1 LNKAVIR
8 NVAVN
13 ISVQAVT
20 AVAGFI
26 LPPLIVAAYG
36 STQNGMVASI
46 GQFMAYL
53 SIVEAGI
60 FSVSIAAL
68 SKPLYDND
76 KNKINSVVSAT
87 QDFYSKAGCVFV
99 CMTFILALIY
109 PNIVE
114 GVDKLTAG
122 LMVLVLS
129 AIGISDFFIVGKYR
143 VLLVADRK
151 YYVLGIIRIIAV
163 ILNTLISI
171 VLIKTDRSLLL
182 VKFVSVLGYICVY
195 ATILI
200 YVKKR
205 YDFINPKAKFEKN
218 TLEQKWDMMYHKAA
232 GMILDT
238 SPLILLTIFRP
249 LFEVSIYS
257 IYAMI
262 FLAVGQLIDTL
273 LDGMQGFFGRFL
285 AENNPEKL
293 KRFFGKYETIYFSAV
308 GTCYTCALLLTIPFM
323 KIYAKNMTDA
333 NYIQPSLAALFVIA
347 GVINKS
353 RMPASVMLMVAGHFK
368 QTKWRA
374 VAEALI
380 SVSASIFF
388 IVNFGF
394 IGVLLG
400 TVCSLSYRAPD
411 IIIYSS
417 RHIVHNNPLTTL
429 IKIIVWGT
437 WFCAGYFI
445 LSNFVISDIKNYFDF
460 AKNAI
465 ISAVFLAVPTG
476 IYLLFSAKSRR

>member
-36 STQNGMVASI
+36 STLNGMVASI

-60 FSVSIAAL
+60 LSVSIAAL
-68 SKPLYDND
+68 SKPLYDDD
-76 KNKINSVVSAT
+76 KDKINSVISAT

-99 CMTFILALIY
+99 GMTLTLALIY

-122 LMVLVLS
+122 LMVLIIGT
-129 AIGISDFFIVGKYR
+129 IGISEFFIVGKYR
-143 VLLVADRK
+143 VLLIADRK
-151 YYVLGIIRIIAV
+151 YYVLGIVRIIAV
-163 ILNTLISI
+163 ILNTL
-171 VLIKTDRSLLL
+171 VTVFLIKTGSSLLL
-182 VKFVSVLGYICVY
+182 VKFVSVSVYIFVY
-195 ATILI
+195 AAILI

-238 SPLILLTIFRP
+238 SPIILLTIFRP
-249 LFEVSIYS
+249 LYEVSVYS

-262 FLAVGQLIDTL
+262 FLAVGLLIDTL

-285 AENNPEKL
+285 AENNPTKL
-293 KRFFGKYETIYFSAV
+293 KRFYAKYETIYFSTV
-308 GTCYTCALLLTIPFM
+308 GIGYTCALLLTIPFM
-323 KIYAKNMTDA
+323 RIYAKNMTDA
-333 NYIQPSLAALFVIA
+333 NYIQPSLAALFVVV
-347 GVINKS
+347 GVINRT
-353 RMPASVMLMVAGHFK
+353 RMPASAMLMAAGHFK

-380 SVSASIFF
+380 SIAASIFF

-394 IGVLLG
+394 VGVLLG
-400 TVCSLSYRAPD
+400 TICSLAYRAPD

-429 IKIIVWGT
+429 AKIIVLGV
-437 WFCAGYFI
+437 WFCAGYLI
-445 LSNFVISDIKNYFDF
+445 LSKFVISNIDNYLDF

-465 ISAVFLAVPTG
+465 ISAAFLAVPAG
-476 IYLLFSAKSRR
+476 IYLLFLPKFSK